1 MTRAQVAALAFTT
14 TAIAGLLASA
24 SAATLG
30 QEPVDAGAAGQLEA
44 RRPAA
49 GECAPVEK
57 LGEGL
62 FSTDKYEWRIS
73 FSPSRLQAF
82 WTVSDGFWPFA
93 RESSIV
99 TSHWRPGGWTPA
111 EVAPFSGAYTD
122 IDPYITPDGLTLIFS
137 SIRPVNGVARTDTDL
152 WIVRRTWRG
161 WSEPVHLGDNVNGPT
176 DELYASMD
184 LSGTLYFASDRDNG
198 QWDIYRSRR
207 RHNGQFGPAEKLGPT
222 INTPDAWEYNPEIS
236 PDGRTLIFASLFRST
251 NIGLGD
257 LYTSSLRHGQFTP
270 ARNLGPC
277 VNTADDEY
285 HPTMLWER
293 NVLIFVRNTGGES
306 GGDFYRT
313 HLRLH

>member
-1 MTRAQVAALAFTT
+1 MTGVRARSLAFTT
-14 TAIAGLLASA
+14 AIVGLLAST
-24 SAATLG
+24 STATQR
-30 QEPVDAGAAGQLEA
+30 QEAIEAGGTAGGC
-44 RRPAA
+44 PA
-49 GECAPVEK
+49 VEK
-57 LGEGL
+57 FGEGL

-82 WTVSDGFWPFA
+82 WTVSDGFWPFT

-99 TSHWRPGGWTPA
+99 TSHWQPGGWTPA
-111 EVAPFSGAYTD
+111 QVAPFSGTYTD
-122 IDPYITPDGLTLIFS
+122 IDPYITPDGLSLIFS

-152 WIVRRTWRG
+152 WMVRRTWRG
-161 WSEPVHLGDNVNGPT
+161 WSEPIHLGELNSPS

-184 LSGTLYFASDRDNG
+184 LWGTLYFASDRDNG

-207 RHNGQFGPAEKLGPT
+207 RHNGQYGPAEKLGAG

-236 PDGRTLIFASLFRST
+236 PDGRTLLFASLFRST

-257 LYTSSLRHGQFTP
+257 LYVSRLRDGQFTP

-277 VNTADDEY
+277 INSADDEY

-293 NVLIFVRNTGGES
+293 NVLIFVRNAGGPTN
-306 GGDFYRT
+306 GDFYRT
-313 HLRLH
+313 HVRLP

>member
-1 MTRAQVAALAFTT
+1 MTRAQLGALAFSAAVAAL
-14 TAIAGLLASA
+14 LAST

-30 QEPVDAGAAGQLEA
+30 QDPIDGSAA
-44 RRPAA
+44 RA
-49 GECAPVEK
+49 GECPAVEK
-57 LGEGL
+57 FGEGL

-82 WTVSDGFWPFA
+82 WTVSDGFWPFT

-99 TSHWRPGGWTPA
+99 TSHWRPAGWAPA
-111 EVAPFSGAYTD
+111 QVASFSGTYTD
-122 IDPYITPDGLTLIFS
+122 IDPYITPDGLALIFS

-152 WIVRRTWRG
+152 WMVRRTWRG
-161 WSEPVHLGDNVNGPT
+161 WSDPVNLGDAVNSAS

-207 RHNGQFGPAEKLGPT
+207 RHNGQYAPAEKLGAGV
-222 INTPDAWEYNPEIS
+222 NTPDAWEYNPEIS

-257 LYTSSLRHGQFTP
+257 LYTSRLRDGQFTP

-277 VNTADDEY
+277 INSADDEY

-293 NVLIFVRNTGGES
+293 NVLIFVRNTGGPTN
-306 GGDFYRT
+306 GDFYRT
-313 HLRLH
+313 HVRLH